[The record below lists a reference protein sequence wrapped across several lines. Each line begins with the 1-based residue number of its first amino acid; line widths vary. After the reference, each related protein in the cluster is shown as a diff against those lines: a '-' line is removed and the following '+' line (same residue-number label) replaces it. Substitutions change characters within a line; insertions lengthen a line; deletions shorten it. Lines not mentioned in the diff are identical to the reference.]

1 MNVKKIIFWTPLLA
15 GIGTGLTIGILA
27 YITYESI
34 LSGTAYGL
42 WFMASF
48 GSTVINV
55 FGFPKNRNSQPKNV
69 LFGHLMSALVGII
82 FITFFE
88 ASFITLGLAVGV
100 STMLMLALKIA
111 HPPAGGTVIMVM
123 IGDVSFR
130 FLIFPVMVGAITII
144 IGGIIYNRLLL
155 KRKYPLSWK

>member
-1 MNVKKIIFWTPLLA
+1 MNAKKIIFWSPLLA
-15 GIGTGLTIGILA
+15 GIGTGLIIGILA

-69 LFGHLMSALVGII
+69 LFGHLLSALVGII
-82 FITFFE
+82 FINFFE
-88 ASFITLGLAVGV
+88 TSFITLGLAVGV
-100 STMLMLALKIA
+100 STMLMLTLKIA

-123 IGDVSFR
+123 IGDASFR

>member
-1 MNVKKIIFWTPLLA
+1 MNIKKIICWPPLLA
-15 GIGTGLTIGILA
+15 GLGVAATIGILG
-27 YITYESI
+27 YITYESV
-34 LSGTAYGL
+34 LSGTNYGL
-42 WFMASF
+42 WLVASF

-55 FGFPKNRNSQPKNV
+55 FGFPENRNSQPKNV
-69 LFGHLMSALVGII
+69 LFGHLLAALIGIT

-88 ASFITLGLAVGV
+88 VSFITLGLAVGI

>member
-1 MNVKKIIFWTPLLA
+1 MNAKKIIFWPPLLA
-15 GIGTGLTIGILA
+15 GIGAGLIIGILA

-69 LFGHLMSALVGII
+69 LFGHLLSALVGII

-88 ASFITLGLAVGV
+88 ASFITIGLAVGV

>member
-1 MNVKKIIFWTPLLA
+1 MNTKKIIFWPPLLV

-34 LSGTAYGL
+34 LSGIEYGL

-69 LFGHLMSALVGII
+69 LFGHLLSALVGII

-100 STMLMLALKIA
+100 ATMLMLALKIT

-123 IGDVSFR
+123 IGDVSFL

-155 KRKYPLSWK
+155 KRKYPLTWK

>member
-1 MNVKKIIFWTPLLA
+1 MNAKKIIFWPPLLA
-15 GIGTGLTIGILA
+15 GIGTGLIIGILA

-34 LSGTAYGL
+34 LSGAAYGL

-69 LFGHLMSALVGII
+69 LFGHLLSALVGII
-82 FITFFE
+82 FINFFE
-88 ASFITLGLAVGV
+88 ASFITIGLAVGV

>member
-69 LFGHLMSALVGII
+69 LFGHLLSALVGII

-100 STMLMLALKIA
+100 ATMLMLALKIT

-144 IGGIIYNRLLL
+144 IGGIIYNRLPL
-155 KRKYPLSWK
+155 KRKYPLTWK